1 MFQALRI
8 RDFRLLWGGGIVSSL
23 GSWLLI
29 LAIPV
34 HVFLVTGSLRDTG
47 LTLAAEY
54 LPLLVLGPVAG
65 VFTDRWDRRRLM
77 IATDLFRAGAVA
89 VMLLGTSPGRYWVL
103 YVALI
108 AENSGFVLFTPAL
121 RARIPAIVGTGPVL
135 SSANSLNS
143 FSSGAVRLIGG
154 PLGGILLT
162 AFGVKWLIC
171 ADAVSYLLSAAAVF
185 LTSQPDG
192 ARPGRT
198 TSISDVARDLT
209 EGLRILRGQP
219 VARALLPVT
228 IIFLGANASLSAI
241 LIPFGIRQL
250 GGSEQTGFLL
260 AGLGAGYLLGAPL
273 LRLLLDR
280 VQPRNLLTACL
291 TATAAAFFLLF
302 TSSSLSTALPAV
314 AAVGIF
320 GSMSV
325 VVPQTTL
332 QRVIPNAALG
342 RVGAVFLTGEAAAT
356 LLGAG
361 AGPFFAQAAH
371 ISGVGIAA
379 SLVTLCAAAL
389 TFLIVPRMPAIAPP
403 PAPPPVRDG
412 AAG

>member
-325 VVPQTTL
+325 VVSQTTL